1 MSSMLFFFLPAP
13 ISGIAY
19 KGSELA
25 VPCGKDGKAGE
36 VAALLYHELSDIQ
49 YGRKSFDNWSVVV
62 A

>member
-1 MSSMLFFFLPAP
+1 MSSIYFFFAAP

-19 KGSELA
+19 QGSELA

-36 VAALLYHELSDIQ
+36 VAARLYHELSDIQ